1 MPYVCEKKIMKISIL
16 KLFLLTFF
24 LAITSISNA
33 QINFERAYYID
44 NSNTKIEGFI
54 QNIEWLDNPTEIKFK
69 SNEQSES
76 KTITIDNIKE
86 FGIVDGAV
94 YSRFDVKIDKSSD
107 DLGNLSE
114 MRSPDFENETLLL
127 KKIIEGKA
135 SLYYYSGYGIVRFFY
150 TLDDTPIKPLVYKRF
165 QNSGTEIR
173 VNELYKQDLKT
184 YLTCSTIPENRYKNL
199 KYKLSSFISF
209 FEAYNECSGSKSIVY
224 NQVSKRTSLDKNF
237 RLRLK
242 AGARNNSFSFESTGG
257 VTTGEFSDK
266 IGVQVGIE
274 GEFIFQFNRNKWSA
288 LIEATYFDYSDEDRF
303 RISTID
309 QNVAVEYS
317 AVELGIS
324 ARHSFFLEN
333 RSRIFVTAGF
343 VIPLHLNQS
352 LTRSVSRDFNEF
364 NQSTYGSFGAGY
376 EFKDLSLELKY
387 YTTRGLIDPI
397 NAEYSSYSLTIGY
410 AIF

>member
-1 MPYVCEKKIMKISIL
+1 MNTFKF
-16 KLFLLTFF
+16 FLL
-24 LAITSISNA
+24 LITLSTISISNA
-33 QINFERAYYID
+33 QIDFEPAYYIN

-76 KTITIDNIKE
+76 KTITIENLKE
-86 FGIVDGAV
+86 FGILNGAV
-94 YSRFDVKIDKSSD
+94 YSRYDVAIDKSSND
-107 DLGNLSE
+107 PGNLSE
-114 MRSPDFENETLLL
+114 VRSPEFENETLLL

-150 TLDDTPIKPLVYKRF
+150 TLDDTTVKQLVYKRF
-165 QNSGTEIR
+165 QNSGTEIG
-173 VNELYKQDLKT
+173 VNEFYKQDLKT
-184 YLTCSTIPENRYKNL
+184 HLTCSTITETKYKNL
-199 KYKLSSFISF
+199 KYKLSSFIPF
-209 FEAYNECSGSKSIVY
+209 FKLYNECSGSSSIVY
-224 NQVSKRTSLDKNF
+224 NQISKRTSLDKNF

-242 AGARNNSFSFESTGG
+242 AGARNNSFSFESAAGI
-257 VTTGEFSDK
+257 TTAEFSDK
-266 IGVQVGIE
+266 IGVQVGLE

-317 AVELGIS
+317 AVEIGIG

-333 RSRIFVTAGF
+333 KSRIFITAGF
-343 VIPLHLNQS
+343 VIPIHLNQS
-352 LTRSVSRDFNEF
+352 LTRSVSRDFDVF

-376 EFKDLSLELKY
+376 EYKDLSVELKY
-387 YTTRGLIDPI
+387 YTTRGLIDTI
-397 NAEYSSYSLTIGY
+397 NAEYSSYSLTVGY